1 MDGPNL
7 TSVEES
13 SQEIEN
19 TNVRREPAQEQSSRV
34 EVTIGGSTPIETN
47 GVGLGL

>member
-1 MDGPNL
+1 M
-7 TSVEES
+7 SVEES

-19 TNVRREPAQEQSSRV
+19 TNVRREPAQERSSRV

-47 GVGLGL
+47 GADLGL